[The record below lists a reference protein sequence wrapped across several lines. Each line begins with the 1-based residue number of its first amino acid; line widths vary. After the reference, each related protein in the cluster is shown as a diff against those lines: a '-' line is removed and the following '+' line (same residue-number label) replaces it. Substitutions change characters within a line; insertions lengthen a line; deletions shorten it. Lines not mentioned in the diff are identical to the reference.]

1 MSISRQ
7 DAWSSDEDN
16 LLAELVLSHIRE
28 ASTQLKAFEEAGK
41 QLKRTAAACG
51 FRWNSNI
58 RKQYKEEIEQAKK
71 ARKQRKEGRLSST
84 EENAPERAKNQF
96 KQEAPSTILADATFL
111 FEKLEKEL
119 SELEQFKLEN
129 KELKERVEI
138 LKAESLAAK
147 EEVEETNRKYQEL
160 KKDYHS
166 LMYLLDKA
174 RKMAG
179 EFSIEINETNGVK
192 VK

>member
-1 MSISRQ
+1 MTTSRQ
-7 DAWSSDEDN
+7 DAWSSDEDL

-58 RKQYKEEIEQAKK
+58 RKQYKEEISQAKK
-71 ARKQRKEGRLSST
+71 ARKNLKLVEDSTSTTDLQKMEESPLKQQPSS
-84 EENAPERAKNQF
+84 
-96 KQEAPSTILADATFL
+96 ILANATSL
-111 FEKLEKEL
+111 LNEIEKEL
-119 SELEQFKLEN
+119 AELDYYKSENMRLKNEVRNLQALHLTANEKV
-129 KELKERVEI
+129 KEADE
-138 LKAESLAAK
+138 
-147 EEVEETNRKYQEL
+147 KYHQL

-174 RKMAG
+174 RKIAD
-179 EFSIEINETNGVK
+179 EFTEEATSKQESLK
-192 VK
+192 